1 MRILPLAGA
10 VPLAAILLATAA
22 RASPQAAACHCFTN
36 RTFDPEQ
43 PAAADPY
50 ILATAR
56 SSLLSAAFS
65 VGKAGLVQE
74 VMSGTNPDDLWV
86 AYWAGAKTGR
96 SAEAL
101 LGARGRFGSWKAA
114 FGKSGAPGTGATFQ
128 KAVAR
133 GAPPSELAAVAV
145 DDVLASRMGAE
156 PAVVAALRRAGA
168 TNPEAVLATLLAP
181 RLRAPATEVLARFR
195 SGSASWGMLLEAAG
209 MKPKEIDAV
218 VRQGIR

>member
-1 MRILPLAGA
+1 MRI
-10 VPLAAILLATAA
+10 VPLLRAAPLVAIVLAAAA
-22 RASPQAAACHCFTN
+22 RAAPQAAACHCFTN

-50 ILATAR
+50 VLATAR

-65 VGKAGLVQE
+65 VGKALLVQE

-96 SAEAL
+96 GAEAL
-101 LGARGRFGSWKAA
+101 LAARGRSGSWKAA
-114 FGKSGAPGTGATFQ
+114 FGKEGARGAGETFH
-128 KAVAR
+128 KALAR
-133 GAPPSELAAVAV
+133 GAPASELAAVAV
-145 DDVLASRMGAE
+145 DDVLVTRMGAD

-168 TNPEAVLATLLAP
+168 GNSEAVLATLLAP
-181 RLRAPATEVLARFR
+181 RLRLPATEVLARFR
-195 SGSASWGMLLEAAG
+195 SGSVSWGMLLDAAG